1 MQQAHEGDSNSM
13 NALIN
18 EVYDELKMIAVRQ
31 RSYKHGALQTTELVN
46 EAWLRLEKY
55 GLNLKNKR
63 HFLAVAATAMR
74 QILIDEARAAL
85 TTKRGGD
92 QIRVTYHTVPGQDFD
107 AVMLLQLDKGLDWL
121 ATKSDRMLNVFQMR
135 YFVGFSEAEVASNL
149 GISERTVRRDWIKAR
164 ALLSSHI

>member
-1 MQQAHEGDSNSM
+1 
-13 NALIN
+13 
-18 EVYDELKMIAVRQ
+18 
-31 RSYKHGALQTTELVN
+31 
-46 EAWLRLEKY
+46 
-55 GLNLKNKR
+55 
-63 HFLAVAATAMR
+63 MR